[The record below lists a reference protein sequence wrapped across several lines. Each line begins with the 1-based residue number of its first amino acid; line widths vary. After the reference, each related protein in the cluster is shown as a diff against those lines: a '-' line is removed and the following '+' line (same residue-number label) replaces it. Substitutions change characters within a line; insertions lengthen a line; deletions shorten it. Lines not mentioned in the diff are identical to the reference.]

1 MSKKS
6 HVHEVKRGLIK
17 AKIRRTS
24 TRAGE
29 KFSVSIVRLY
39 RNGDQWKEST
49 RYGRDDI
56 PIIRLVLDEAF
67 GWIYCQQENEKRKI
81 DEVVSR

>member
-1 MSKKS
+1 M
-6 HVHEVKRGLIK
+6 IK
-17 AKIRRTS
+17 AKIRSKLTK
-24 TRAGE
+24 TGTH
-29 KFSVSIVRLY
+29 FSVSVVRVY

-67 GWIYCQQENEKRKI
+67 GWIYLQQEAEACDLGRQLAQ
-81 DEVVSR
+81 

>member
-1 MSKKS
+1 MNKKS
-6 HVHEVKRGLIK
+6 HVHEIKRGLIK
-17 AKIRRTS
+17 AKIRCAS

-56 PIIRLVLDEAF
+56 PVIRLALDEAF
-67 GWIYCQQENEKRKI
+67 GWIYIQQENEKRDL
-81 DEVVSR
+81 DEVVCR